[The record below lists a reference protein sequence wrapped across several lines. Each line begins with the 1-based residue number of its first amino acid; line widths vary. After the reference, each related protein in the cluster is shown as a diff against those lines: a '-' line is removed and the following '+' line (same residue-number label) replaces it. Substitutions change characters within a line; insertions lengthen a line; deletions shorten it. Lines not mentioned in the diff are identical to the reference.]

1 MNQAPTMTR
10 SRLLFFLLSALVV
23 IALLGG
29 NLLGAAAGG
38 DEGGDD
44 SLYKHLSVFTE
55 VLGLIRQAYVDEPNV
70 DALMAGALDGT
81 TDALDPFSIYVPAT
95 EVGPYV
101 QAREIGNRLTG
112 LTLLRER
119 GVAYVVAV
127 DPGSPAAEAGVE
139 VSDLVAKI
147 QGESTRTMPL
157 WEVQEQLVGAPGT
170 RIEMELIRMG
180 ESRQASLELR
190 AFDPPPVSFTDAPGG
205 GGAGSADAAASEAF
219 PVESAEPVGLLRV
232 ARFEASTAAAVR
244 KALAGAAGRDL
255 LLDLRGVAGGDPTA
269 AYAVAELFAKGE
281 LGGLTRKGARLESFA
296 GEAEP
301 VWRGHLVVLVSRG
314 TLGAAEVLATVLR
327 QKAGA
332 ELVGER
338 TFGWAGRQDSVDI
351 ASGGRLFFTDAF
363 YTGPDG
369 SALKESLEPDHL
381 VDASSRRFGDRDEP
395 VGDLIL
401 ERGLERVRA
410 LADEAA
416 VGEKKA
422 A

>member
-1 MNQAPTMTR
+1 MTR
-10 SRLLFFLLSALVV
+10 SRLAFLLLSALVV

-29 NLLGAAAGG
+29 NLLGAAARG

-55 VLGLIRQAYVDEPNV
+55 VLGLIRQAYVDDTDA
-70 DALMAGALDGT
+70 DALMAGALDGA
-81 TDALDPFSIYVPAT
+81 TDALDPFSIYVPAG
-95 EVGPYV
+95 EVGPYAH
-101 QAREIGNRLTG
+101 AREIGNRYTG

-147 QGESTRTMPL
+147 QGRSTRTMPL
-157 WEVQEQLVGAPGT
+157 WDVQEQLVGAPGT
-170 RIEMELIRMG
+170 RVELELIRQG
-180 ESRQASLELR
+180 ENHHAAFELR
-190 AFDPPPVSFTDAPGG
+190 AYEPPPVSFIDAP
-205 GGAGSADAAASEAF
+205 AAAATAK
-219 PVESAEPVGLLRV
+219 PAEPAQATDPVGVLRI
-232 ARFEASTAAAVR
+232 ARFEPSTAAAVHQ
-244 KALAGAAGRDL
+244 ALAGASGRDRL
-255 LLDLRGVAGGDPTA
+255 LVDLRGVAGGDPAA
-269 AYAVAELFAKGE
+269 AYAVAELFVRGE
-281 LGGLTRKGARLESFA
+281 LGGLERKGARLESFTGDA
-296 GEAEP
+296 DP
-301 VWRGHLVVLVSRG
+301 IWRGHLVVLVTRG
-314 TLGAAEVLATVLR
+314 TLGAAEILATVLR
-327 QKAGA
+327 QQAGA

-338 TFGWAGRQDSVDI
+338 TFGWAGRQESADL

-369 SALKESLEPDHL
+369 EPLSAGLEPDLL
-381 VDASSRRFGDRDEP
+381 VDAFGRRFGERDEP
-395 VGDLIL
+395 VGDRIL

-416 VGEKKA
+416 AASEKKA